1 LIHFYKRTKMI
12 GFGNKVCMRYMATT
26 ASPINEVVIFGA
38 GLMGSGIA
46 QVSGQTNHKVTL
58 IDKCEVL
65 GTAEKMIGASVNRVA
80 KKAFKD
86 DQEAKRAFLEDTLG
100 NIRFSSDPQKALA
113 TADLVIEAV
122 TENLKL
128 KQSLMK
134 RCDEECPMKTILAT
148 NTSTLRVTD
157 IMKDIKRQD
166 KTGGLHFFNPVPVMQ
181 LLEVIRTEETSAET
195 FEAMNAWGRAIGKR
209 TVACKDT
216 IGFIV
221 NRLLGPYIQ
230 EAIAM
235 VERGDATF
243 EDVDAAMKLGAGYP
257 MGPFQL
263 LDYTGLD
270 LHKFI
275 NENPDHPFRKQ
286 SELINKLVDEGKLG
300 VKTGEGF
307 YKYK

>member
-1 LIHFYKRTKMI
+1 MLGVSSKMCTR
-12 GFGNKVCMRYMATT
+12 FMATT
-26 ASPINEVVIFGA
+26 ASPICEVVIFGA

-58 IDKCEVL
+58 IDKAEVL
-65 GTAEKMIGASVNRVA
+65 PTAEKMIVASVNRVA
-80 KKAFKD
+80 KKAFKED
-86 DQEAKRAFLEDTLG
+86 LEARKAFIEDTIG
-100 NIRFSSDPQKALA
+100 NIKLASDPGPALSS
-113 TADLVIEAV
+113 ADLVIEAV

-128 KQSLMK
+128 KQKLMA
-134 RCDEECPMKTILAT
+134 RCDEECPEKTILTT

-157 IMKDIKRQD
+157 IMKEIKRQD
-166 KTGGLHFFNPVPVMQ
+166 RTGGLHFFNPVPVMK
-181 LLEVIRTEETSAET
+181 LLEVIRTDQTSDDT
-195 FEAMNAWGRAIGKR
+195 FASMNAWGRAIGKH
-209 TVACKDT
+209 TVVCKDT

-243 EDVDAAMKLGAGYP
+243 QDIDAAMKLGAGYP

-275 NENPDHPFRKQ
+275 NENPDHPFRKE
-286 SELINKLVDEGKLG
+286 SEMINRFVNEGKLG

-307 YKYK
+307 YKYKLK

>member
-1 LIHFYKRTKMI
+1 MGIGGKMLAR
-12 GFGNKVCMRYMATT
+12 KMATT

-58 IDKCEVL
+58 IDRQEVL
-65 GTAEKMIGASVNRVA
+65 PGAQKMIAASVNRVA
-80 KKAFKD
+80 KRAFKE
-86 DQEAKRAFLEDTLG
+86 DQEAGRAFIEDTIG
-100 NIRFSSDPQKALA
+100 NIKLVADPGQALS

-128 KQSLMK
+128 KQDLFK
-134 RCDEECPMKTILAT
+134 RCDDECPEKTILAT

-166 KTGGLHFFNPVPVMQ
+166 RTGGLHFFNPVPVMK
-181 LLEVIRTEETSAET
+181 LLEIIKTDHTSPET
-195 FEAMNAWGRAIGKR
+195 FDAMTAWGRAIGKH
-209 TVACKDT
+209 TVACRDT

-243 EDVDAAMKLGAGYP
+243 EDVDVAMKLGAGYP

-307 YKYK
+307 YKYS